1 MASDNQAR
9 TPRDLGRDVSALN
22 GIRGLAILQV
32 VLAHTH
38 YLVNSDPQAVYM
50 TNSWFVNRI
59 FEPGYLGLDLFFV
72 LSGFLISSLLLRDL
86 ADRSA
91 GSRKR
96 TTVLRYFY
104 ARRALRLLPALYVM
118 LALDWVFVLIS
129 GDVSLH
135 TQWRTTYSAVFYIAN
150 WATVWNLPATNPDLG
165 HLWSLAVEEQFYI
178 VWPLVLLGLTV
189 LVKNRSVKLLAII
202 TAIVII
208 AARRIDLYQGGAN
221 WLFVY
226 IRTDTRIDSMLVG
239 AAFAIIYRYFS
250 IRTAVTSLLASA
262 GLIGII
268 YYKFAS
274 PPSDLFEIGFTR
286 TAVFAGLGVLGAAS
300 GGWVFNRVLQWRPLV
315 SLGKYSYGLYLY
327 HHVIFLGIGRHMSQ
341 YPQSFRLFLG
351 YGASAL
357 CTFLSWRLVESKCL
371 RLKTRFESS
380 HANTG

>member
-1 MASDNQAR
+1 MASDKQSR

-91 GSRKR
+91 GSGKR
-96 TTVLRYFY
+96 TTTLRYFY

-178 VWPLVLLGLTV
+178 VWPLVILGLT
-189 LVKNRSVKLLAII
+189 
-202 TAIVII
+202 
-208 AARRIDLYQGGAN
+208 
-221 WLFVY
+221 
-226 IRTDTRIDSMLVG
+226 
-239 AAFAIIYRYFS
+239 
-250 IRTAVTSLLASA
+250 
-262 GLIGII
+262 
-268 YYKFAS
+268 
-274 PPSDLFEIGFTR
+274 
-286 TAVFAGLGVLGAAS
+286 
-300 GGWVFNRVLQWRPLV
+300 
-315 SLGKYSYGLYLY
+315 
-327 HHVIFLGIGRHMSQ
+327 
-341 YPQSFRLFLG
+341 
-351 YGASAL
+351 
-357 CTFLSWRLVESKCL
+357 
-371 RLKTRFESS
+371 
-380 HANTG
+380 